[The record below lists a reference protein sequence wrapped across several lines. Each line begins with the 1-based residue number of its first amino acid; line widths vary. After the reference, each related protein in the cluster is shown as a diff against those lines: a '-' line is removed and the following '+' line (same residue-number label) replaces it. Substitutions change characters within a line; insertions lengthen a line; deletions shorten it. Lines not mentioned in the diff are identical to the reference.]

1 MSNKEAEGVEAPP
14 KDSSPNA
21 EPARQLLDPARAEA
35 VEAKDRGKPIPG
47 GEPACPLCGRTMV
60 RHVEKHPAPRGG
72 NSPFRVRLVCG
83 SHDCG
88 AWTVYD
94 W

>member
-1 MSNKEAEGVEAPP
+1 MSNKEAEEAEAPP
-14 KDSSPNA
+14 EDGTLDD
-21 EPARQLLDPARAEA
+21 EPARQLLDPSRAEA
-35 VEAKDRGKPIPG
+35 VEAQDRAKPIPG
-47 GEPACPLCGRTMV
+47 GEPACPLCGAAMV

-72 NSPFRVRLVCG
+72 RSPFRVRLVCN

>member
-1 MSNKEAEGVEAPP
+1 MSNKEAEETEAPQEGGRP
-14 KDSSPNA
+14 DD
-21 EPARQLLDPARAEA
+21 EPARQLLDPSRAEA
-35 VEAKDRGKPIPG
+35 VEAQDRGKPIPG
-47 GEPACPLCGRTMV
+47 GEPACPLCGAAMV

-83 SHDCG
+83 SDDCG

>member
-1 MSNKEAEGVEAPP
+1 MSNKEAEEAEAPTESGRTA
-14 KDSSPNA
+14 D
-21 EPARQLLDPARAEA
+21 EPARQLLDPSRAEA
-35 VEAKDRGKPIPG
+35 VEAQDRSKPIPG
-47 GEPACPLCGRTMV
+47 GEPACPLCGAVMV

-72 NSPFRVRLVCG
+72 NSPFRVRLVCR
-83 SHDCG
+83 SADCG